1 MTRPLILVCVPLW
14 PTPEAVLPYFK
25 ARLSGKSLPPHAH
38 GGLNVKDEEVPYD
51 VKYYPTPN
59 EHGPSEEEWKR
70 CEVLL
75 CLQIPEKL
83 YVEPLTLFRLS

>member
-1 MTRPLILVCVPLW
+1 MPRPLILVCVPLW

-25 ARLSGKSLPPHAH
+25 ARLAGKSLPPHAH
-38 GGLNVKDEEVPYD
+38 DGLAVEGDVPYD

-59 EHGPSEEEWKR
+59 EQGPTEDEWKR
-70 CEVLL
+70 CAVLL

-83 YVEPLTLFRLS
+83 YVRP